1 MADSRINVT
10 FSHETSGCL
19 ADLAKATKKPVQE
32 LAEKLIRRA
41 IDEVEDIKVLYLPT
55 YSPDLNPIEHYW
67 FKIKHN
73 IRKISHMF
81 TDFSDAVCFI
91 LKNVSTFVY

>member
-1 MADSRINVT
+1 RFYI
-10 FSHETSGCL
+10 C
-19 ADLAKATKKPVQE
+19 
-32 LAEKLIRRA
+32 
-41 IDEVEDIKVLYLPT
+41 PT

>member
-1 MADSRINVT
+1 FESYVEQI
-10 FSHETSGCL
+10 
-19 ADLAKATKKPVQE
+19 
-32 LAEKLIRRA
+32 LIRNLRA
-41 IDEVEDIKVLYLPT
+41 GQTVILDNISFHKTPRVRILIESVGCKVLYLPT

>member
-1 MADSRINVT
+1 MWFDTVYLTIPFIIHFRKYYSFILPSLAAKSKGADPS
-10 FSHETSGCL
+10 L
-19 ADLAKATKKPVQE
+19 
-32 LAEKLIRRA
+32 
-41 IDEVEDIKVLYLPT
+41 
-55 YSPDLNPIEHYW
+55 PIEHYW

>member
-1 MADSRINVT
+1 NLRAGQTVILDNIVFINPRVRILIESRLDVR
-10 FSHETSGCL
+10 F
-19 ADLAKATKKPVQE
+19 
-32 LAEKLIRRA
+32 
-41 IDEVEDIKVLYLPT
+41 LYLPT
-55 YSPDLNPIEHYW
+55 YSPDLNPIVALLVLRY
-67 FKIKHN
+67 KHN